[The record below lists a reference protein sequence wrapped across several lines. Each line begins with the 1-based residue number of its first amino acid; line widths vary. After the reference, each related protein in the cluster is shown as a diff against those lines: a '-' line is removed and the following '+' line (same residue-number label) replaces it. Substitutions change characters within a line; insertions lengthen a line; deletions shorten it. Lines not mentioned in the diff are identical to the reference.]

1 MSRNIIVVLSLDDLN
16 NFEVKKVLED
26 GVEYLRAVRIEEGG
40 EFNRGVD
47 VAYDDEKSFEE
58 NLFDLYDFLDEF
70 IDTDLGEKLLGDSG
84 ELGSK
89 FQH

>member
-26 GVEYLRAVRIEEGG
+26 GVEYLRAVRIEDG
-40 EFNRGVD
+40 EFHRGVE
-47 VAYDDEKSFEE
+47 VTYDDEKSFEE
-58 NLFDLYDFLDEF
+58 NLFDLYDFLDDF
-70 IDTDLGEKLLGDSG
+70 IDTDLGNKLLGESG
-84 ELGSK
+84 ELGSE